1 MIGKMNLN
9 QVTIPSLNV
18 EKSVD
23 FYKTLGLQLIVDA
36 MPRYVRFLCPDGD
49 TTFSIHKV
57 ESLSKNHQTI
67 IYFEVDN
74 LIETVN
80 SLKQK
85 GIMFDSEVVEQSWL
99 WTEIKLK
106 DPDQNPIIIY
116 TAGEN
121 RKNPPWRIN

>member
-1 MIGKMNLN
+1 MNLN
-9 QVTIPSLNV
+9 QVTIPSLDV
-18 EKSVD
+18 AKSVE

-36 MPRYVRFLCPDGD
+36 APKYVRFLCPDGD
-49 TTFSIHKV
+49 ITFSIHKV
-57 ESLSKNHQTI
+57 ESLSKNNQTI

-74 LIETVN
+74 LTQTVDM
-80 SLKQK
+80 LKQK
-85 GIMFDSEVVEQSWL
+85 GIVFDTEITEQSWL

>member
-1 MIGKMNLN
+1 MNLN
-9 QVTIPSLNV
+9 QITIPSLDV
-18 EKSVD
+18 ETATE
-23 FYKTLGLQLIVDA
+23 FYKKLGLQLIVDA
-36 MPRYVRFLCPDGD
+36 APRYVRFLCPNGD
-49 TTFSIHKV
+49 TTFSIHKI
-57 ESLSKNHQTI
+57 EELSKNNQTT

-74 LIETVN
+74 LAETVS

-85 GIMFDSEVVEQSWL
+85 GIIFDTEITEQPWL

-116 TAGEN
+116 NAGEN

>member
-1 MIGKMNLN
+1 MNLN
-9 QVTIPSLNV
+9 QVTIPSLDV
-18 EKSVD
+18 LKSVE

-36 MPRYVRFLCPDGD
+36 MPRYVRFLCPDGNA
-49 TTFSIHKV
+49 TFSIHKV
-57 ESLSKNHQTI
+57 ESLSINNQTI

-74 LIETVN
+74 LTETVDT
-80 SLKQK
+80 LKQK
-85 GIMFDSEVVEQSWL
+85 DIVFDTEITEQSWL

-116 TAGEN
+116 TAGDN

>member
-1 MIGKMNLN
+1 MNLN
-9 QVTIPSLNV
+9 QVTIASLDV
-18 EKSVD
+18 AKSVE

-36 MPRYVRFLCPDGD
+36 TPRYVRFLCPEGD
-49 TTFSIHKV
+49 ATFSIHKV
-57 ESLSKNHQTI
+57 ETLSKNNQTI
-67 IYFEVDN
+67 LYFEVDH
-74 LIETVN
+74 LAKTVE

-85 GIMFDSEVVEQSWL
+85 GIIFDTEIVDQSWL

-121 RKNPPWRIN
+121 RKNPPWRIK

>member
-1 MIGKMNLN
+1 MNLN
-9 QVTIPSLNV
+9 QVTIPSLDV
-18 EKSVD
+18 AKSVE

-36 MPRYVRFLCPDGD
+36 APKYVRFLCPDGN

-57 ESLSKNHQTI
+57 ESLSKNNQTI

-74 LIETVN
+74 LTQTVDM
-80 SLKQK
+80 LKQK
-85 GIMFDSEVVEQSWL
+85 GIVFDTEITEQSWL

>member
-1 MIGKMNLN
+1 MNLN
-9 QVTIPSLNV
+9 QVTIPSLDIV
-18 EKSVD
+18 KSVE

-36 MPRYVRFLCPDGD
+36 APRYVRFLCPDGD

-57 ESLSKNHQTI
+57 EKLSNDNQTI

-74 LIETVN
+74 LSQTVDM
-80 SLKQK
+80 LKQK
-85 GIMFDSEVVEQSWL
+85 GIVFDTEITEQSWL

-106 DPDQNPIIIY
+106 DPDQNQIIIY

>member
-1 MIGKMNLN
+1 MNLN
-9 QVTIPSLNV
+9 QITIPSLDV
-18 EKSVD
+18 ETATE
-23 FYKTLGLQLIVDA
+23 FYKKLGLQLIVEA
-36 MPRYVRFLCPDGD
+36 MPSYVRFLCLEGD

-85 GIMFDSEVVEQSWL
+85 GIEFDSEVVEQSWL

-116 TAGEN
+116 TACEN

>member
-1 MIGKMNLN
+1 MNLN
-9 QVTIPSLNV
+9 QITIPSLDV
-18 EKSVD
+18 ETATE
-23 FYKTLGLQLIVDA
+23 FYKKLGLQLIVDA
-36 MPRYVRFLCPDGD
+36 APRYVRFLCPNGD
-49 TTFSIHKV
+49 TTFSIHKI
-57 ESLSKNHQTI
+57 EELSKNNQTT

-74 LIETVN
+74 LAETVS

-85 GIMFDSEVVEQSWL
+85 GIVFDTEITEQPWL

-116 TAGEN
+116 NAGEN

>member
-1 MIGKMNLN
+1 MNLN

-18 EKSVD
+18 VKSVE

-36 MPRYVRFLCPDGD
+36 APRYVRFLCPDGD

-57 ESLSKNHQTI
+57 EKLSNDNQTI

-74 LIETVN
+74 LTQTVEM
-80 SLKQK
+80 LKQK
-85 GIMFDSEVVEQSWL
+85 GIAFNTEITEQSWL
-99 WTEIKLK
+99 WKEIRLK
-106 DPDQNPIIIY
+106 DPDHNQIIIY

-121 RKNPPWRIN
+121 RKNPPWRI

>member
-1 MIGKMNLN
+1 MNLN
-9 QVTIPSLNV
+9 QVTIPSLDV
-18 EKSVD
+18 VKSVE

-36 MPRYVRFLCPDGD
+36 APRYVRFLCPDGD
-49 TTFSIHKV
+49 ATFSIHKV
-57 ESLSKNHQTI
+57 EKLSNGNQTI

-74 LIETVN
+74 LPQTVDM
-80 SLKQK
+80 LKQK
-85 GIMFDSEVVEQSWL
+85 GIIFDTEITEQSWL

-116 TAGEN
+116 KAGEN

>member
-1 MIGKMNLN
+1 MNLN
-9 QVTIPSLNV
+9 QITIPSLDV
-18 EKSVD
+18 ETATE
-23 FYKTLGLQLIVDA
+23 FYKKLGLQLIVDA
-36 MPRYVRFLCPDGD
+36 MPRYVRFLCPNGD
-49 TTFSIHKV
+49 TTFSIHKI
-57 ESLSKNHQTI
+57 EELSKNNQTT

-74 LIETVN
+74 LAETVS

-85 GIMFDSEVVEQSWL
+85 GIIFDTEITEQSWL

-116 TAGEN
+116 NAGEN

>member
-9 QVTIPSLNV
+9 QVTILSLNV

-57 ESLSKNHQTI
+57 ESLSENNQTL

-85 GIMFDSEVVEQSWL
+85 GIVFDTEITEQSWL

-106 DPDQNPIIIY
+106 DPDLNPIIIY

-121 RKNPPWRIN
+121 RKDAPWRIN

>member
-1 MIGKMNLN
+1 MNLN
-9 QVTIPSLNV
+9 QVTIPSLDV
-18 EKSVD
+18 AKSVE

-36 MPRYVRFLCPDGD
+36 MPRYIRFLCPDGD

-57 ESLSKNHQTI
+57 ESLSKNNQTI
-67 IYFEVDN
+67 LYFEVDN
-74 LIETVN
+74 LTKTVDT
-80 SLKQK
+80 LKQK
-85 GIMFDSEVVEQSWL
+85 GIVFDTEITKQSWL

-121 RKNPPWRIN
+121 RKNPPWPIN

>member
-1 MIGKMNLN
+1 MNLN
-9 QVTIPSLNV
+9 QVTIPSLDV
-18 EKSVD
+18 AKSVE

-36 MPRYVRFLCPDGD
+36 MPRYIRFLCPDGD

-57 ESLSKNHQTI
+57 ESLSKNNQTI
-67 IYFEVDN
+67 LYFEVDN
-74 LIETVN
+74 LTETVDT
-80 SLKQK
+80 LKQK
-85 GIMFDSEVVEQSWL
+85 GIVFDTEITKQSWL

-106 DPDQNPIIIY
+106 DPDLNPIIIY

>member
-1 MIGKMNLN
+1 MNLN

-18 EKSVD
+18 VKSVE

-36 MPRYVRFLCPDGD
+36 APRYVRFLCPDGD

-57 ESLSKNHQTI
+57 EKLSNDNQTI
-67 IYFEVDN
+67 IYFEVEN
-74 LIETVN
+74 LTQTVDM
-80 SLKQK
+80 LKQK
-85 GIMFDSEVVEQSWL
+85 GIAFNTEITEQSWL

-106 DPDQNPIIIY
+106 DPDQNQIIIY

>member
-1 MIGKMNLN
+1 MNLN
-9 QVTIPSLNV
+9 QVTIPSLDV
-18 EKSVD
+18 VKSVT

-36 MPRYVRFLCPDGD
+36 APQYVRFLCPNGD
-49 TTFSIHKV
+49 ATFSIHKV
-57 ESLSKNHQTI
+57 KKLSKHNQTI

-74 LIETVN
+74 LVETVYK
-80 SLKQK
+80 LKEK
-85 GIMFDSEVVEQSWL
+85 GISFDTKITEQAWL

-116 TAGEN
+116 SAGEN

>member
-1 MIGKMNLN
+1 MNLN
-9 QVTIPSLNV
+9 QITIPSLDV
-18 EKSVD
+18 ETATE
-23 FYKTLGLQLIVDA
+23 FYKKLGLQLIVDA
-36 MPRYVRFLCPDGD
+36 APRYVRFLCPNGD
-49 TTFSIHKV
+49 TTFSIHKI
-57 ESLSKNHQTI
+57 EELSKNNQTT

-74 LIETVN
+74 LAETVS

-85 GIMFDSEVVEQSWL
+85 GIVFDTEITEQSWL

-116 TAGEN
+116 NAGEN

>member
-1 MIGKMNLN
+1 MNLN
-9 QVTIPSLNV
+9 QITIPSLDV
-18 EKSVD
+18 ETATE
-23 FYKTLGLQLIVDA
+23 FYKKLGLQLIVEA
-36 MPRYVRFLCPDGD
+36 MPSYVRFLCPEGD

-74 LIETVN
+74 LTETV
-80 SLKQK
+80 SFLKQK
-85 GIMFDSEVVEQSWL
+85 GIIFDTEITKQSWL
-99 WTEIKLK
+99 WAEIKLR

-121 RKNPPWRIN
+121 RKNPPWLIN